1 MIGVRWLLQV
11 VALGIG
17 CLVFIAIF
25 TVCARVMRITEYF
38 DLITSMVGRLRRS

>member
-1 MIGVRWLLQV
+1 MISTGWLMHV

-25 TVCARVMRITEYF
+25 TVCAKVMRITEYF
-38 DLITSMVGRLRRS
+38 DLVTSMLGRFRRS